1 MSGLSREIHYVQ
13 WMAMTLQ
20 KTKDLQSIKRSLL
33 LMLLLPS
40 CVGWKKYFD
49 LVLQLRPNNDW
60 FDLNLLEKKSSTI
73 CALLTNQSMNLFLEG
88 LRLLCG
94 TLSSEGRVLRSPAS
108 KIEYITRLQLTS
120 RLTKQS
126 WREQHALQ
134 SPHQKSQNLSHTW
147 NAKKKSHKVPAQ

>member
-40 CVGWKKYFD
+40 CVCWKKYFD
-49 LVLQLRPNNDW
+49 LVFQLRPNNDW
-60 FDLNLLEKKSSTI
+60 FDLNLLEKEI
-73 CALLTNQSMNLFLEG
+73 EHNLCTTHKPKYEPFLEG

-147 NAKKKSHKVPAQ
+147 NAKKKVS